1 MKRKFFLGIACFFLI
16 FFVSCIGLGEE
27 LDSEA
32 PVLEVISPG
41 TNMSYAPKKFKI
53 TGKATDNR
61 EVSKVEISYSY
72 TDGSNHAVKGSKSA
86 VITPVASRKVVDW
99 ECEFEFH
106 DDYEIEFE
114 ITAYDLFNNTN
125 EYSVD
130 SRIIIIDTADP
141 MTDELSVNRNGQY
154 TVPLL
159 AFDKMSEYNGSR
171 KETSESKDFFQNGS
185 VRLSVRLNDNYGIE
199 DCRLTLKEIDLRKG
213 SVTGTVLENFAPLPS
228 EDSYSPEFEIKL
240 SDLPSRFSK
249 GTHFLQPSLKIRNT
263 AGNEIV
269 KSFKL
274 FAWDESFDYPHVS
287 SPQSD
292 EHGTITV
299 PLKSNV
305 PLVLFDD
312 DGLVSMKWKIV
323 TEDEWKLSSAGMTAE
338 EAIKNYPDSGFTG
351 ISFSERDG
359 SVNLP
364 TTNNAG
370 GRNKLLLKIEDVN
383 GKINYSAL
391 DLYLTNGEAAV
402 LLAGEKNPQ
411 ENTVPILNSGKFTLD
426 FYTLDNEPVEKMAIA
441 WVPGGNED
449 LSRAY
454 EELAKFDFSTDYNE
468 TPKKAGRNI
477 RIWNVRATQ
486 GNDEN
491 GKKKSLLRH
500 EFNVFNS
507 ADENDFKIGSSLT
520 NDNKVFI
527 IYVEDRTGNVTKKEY
542 RLNAIKTAP
551 AFDVWYSLTGNDSD
565 WELISDNL
573 KRVSCNTIYL
583 RVEPKSSV
591 GVPLNTSGMTS
602 TFAEAKPN
610 DGRYWYYELENPAPN
625 MRHEFGVSVTDN
637 FSNRGERLITFDVGE
652 KAELASI
659 DVVNNDGAVVIKGE
673 KVELQAN
680 FSANV
685 KFENLPQ
692 INGKNGPRIKLTGV
706 RDKSG
711 SEVEAYAYYS
721 SKNVSSPT
729 SALYFDYI
737 VPENV
742 SCDKVAIAG
751 AGSSSPIDVNGCK
764 FTGLQKEV
772 QQITKKVTV
781 DGIVPVVS
789 SKKQNGSTVERDGK
803 GNIVVEIEFSKNVL
817 SEKGSITVQRTAEW
831 NLPSVIS
838 EDVFNAMVRTAGSLN
853 MDKTTLTG
861 GIDYGEL
868 IRSIGPYRQYTQG
881 LKESGGKFVPDLTT
895 KYVLD
900 YSYDTAGS
908 GTKEAALRRNL
919 EKISYHKAV
928 YDVSDSSHVTVSGKI
943 VKITVKDEDFV
954 DGIKD
959 GCDYEILLSRGSF
972 RDEHGNSSSSELVSA
987 SAGSGDKYEFKVGGV
1002 CKPYIRL
1009 NRTTS
1014 NSPSQIP
1021 SAKVEFKIDCESPGA
1036 EIKYATK
1043 EITTERDTAA
1053 EETGD
1058 ENELKGKRK
1067 CITCSDV
1074 SSDAVKKISTGIY
1087 SDPVTIGD
1095 GSLYT
1100 TQRIYIKAC
1109 TVDDDAHTD
1118 YECAYKTVVCDESPD
1133 KNKDGN
1139 LYVFASQIAEG
1150 VTSIPGWPLTQNKYE
1165 YGRAVAY
1172 EDGSTYYF
1180 VSWELID
1187 NFCLQT
1193 AWSGGSSYQRSSAV
1207 NAPYGGYIYQT
1218 GTKHW

>member
-32 PVLEVISPG
+32 PVLEVVSPG

-86 VITPVASRKVVDW
+86 VITPVTSRKIVDW

-213 SVTGTVLENFAPLPS
+213 SVKGTVLENFAPLPS

-240 SDLPSRFSK
+240 SDLPSGFSK

-299 PLKSNV
+299 PLKSSV

-323 TEDEWKLSSAGMTAE
+323 TEDEWKSSSAGMTAE
-338 EAIKNYPDSGFTG
+338 EAIKKYPDSGFTG

-383 GKINYSAL
+383 NKINYSAL

-527 IYVEDRTGNVTKKEY
+527 IYVEDRTGNVTKKEF

-551 AFDVWYSLTGNDSD
+551 AFKVSYSLTGNGD

-573 KRVSCNTIYL
+573 KSVSCNPIYL
-583 RVEPKSSV
+583 RVEPYSSV
-591 GVPLNTSGMTS
+591 EVPINSSEMTS
-602 TFAEAKPN
+602 SFAEAKPN
-610 DGRYWYYELENPAPN
+610 DGRYWYYKCENPEPN
-625 MRHEFGVSVTDN
+625 SRLEFKVSVLDN
-637 FSNRGERLITFDVGE
+637 FSNKGERLITFSVGE
-652 KAELASI
+652 KAELTSI
-659 DVVNNDGAVVIKGE
+659 DVVNNQDSVVIKGE
-673 KVELQAN
+673 TVKLQAN

-692 INGKNGPRIKLTGV
+692 INGGNGPRIKLSGV
-706 RDKSG
+706 KDKDG
-711 SEVEAYAYYS
+711 NDVAAYAYYS
-721 SKNVSSPT
+721 ANNVSLPT
-729 SALYFDYI
+729 AALYFEYR

-742 SCDKVAIAG
+742 KCDKVQIDAD
-751 AGSSSPIDVNGCK
+751 SSSPIDVNGCK
-764 FTGLQKEV
+764 FTGLQKKV
-772 QQITKKVTV
+772 AQINKTV
-781 DGIVPVVS
+781 IIDGIIPVVS
-789 SKKQNGSTVERDGK
+789 NRNQNGSTVKRNGD
-803 GNIVVEIEFSKNVL
+803 GNIIVEIEFSKNVL
-817 SEKGSITVQRTAEW
+817 SEKGSITVQRTAGW
-831 NLPSVIS
+831 YLPSVIS
-838 EDVFNAMVRTAGSLN
+838 EDVFNTMVRTAGSLN
-853 MDKTTLTG
+853 MNKTTLTG
-861 GIDYGEL
+861 GISYGEL
-868 IRSIGPYRQYTQG
+868 IRSVGPYRQYTQG

-908 GTKEAALRRNL
+908 STKEAALRRNL
-919 EKISYHKAV
+919 EKISYHKAE
-928 YDVSDSSHVTVSGKI
+928 YDVSDRSHVTVSGNT
-943 VKITVKDEDFV
+943 VKVTVKDEDFV

-959 GCDYEILLSRGSF
+959 GCEYEILLGPGAF
-972 RDEHGNSSSSELVSA
+972 RDEHGNSSSSAIVSK
-987 SAGSGDKYEFKVGGV
+987 SAGSGDKYAFTVGGV

-1009 NRTTS
+1009 NRTSS
-1014 NSPSQIP
+1014 NSPSEKP
-1021 SAKVEFKIDCESPGA
+1021 SAKVEFRIDCETPGA
-1036 EIKYATK
+1036 VIMYGTK
-1043 EITTERDTAA
+1043 ENTGDRDTDT
-1053 EETGD
+1053 EPTGS
-1058 ENELKGKRK
+1058 GYRK
-1067 CITCSDV
+1067 CITCPDVASDV
-1074 SSDAVKKISTGIY
+1074 VKKISTGTY

-1095 GSLYT
+1095 GSLDT
-1100 TQRIYIKAC
+1100 TQRIYIKAY
-1109 TVDDDAHTD
+1109 TADDDAHTD

-1193 AWSGGSSYQRSSAV
+1193 AWSGGSSYQQSSAV
-1207 NAPYGGYIYQT
+1207 NAPYGGYIYQS